1 MHSLTSTVK
10 LVRPYLVLYIA
21 QRELCR
27 GAEGEGGGGRREE
40 EEEEEGER
48 GRREVVTACGTF
60 RIHTYMYKYITYA
73 HIHICVYM

>member
-40 EEEEEGER
+40 EEEGER
-48 GRREVVTACGTF
+48 GRREEGGG
-60 RIHTYMYKYITYA
+60 RRRREKEGGGR
-73 HIHICVYM
+73 